1 VATQRKGIAELAAAI
16 EAHREYLAQ
25 SGGLVWR
32 ERERAAAEL
41 EIVIQ
46 QESLRR
52 VLALTDQA
60 TLADLID
67 QIAHR
72 EQDAFT
78 AGQSLLR
85 ITGQGG
91 S

>member
-1 VATQRKGIAELAAAI
+1 MRCPGSDGPSGSSSSSWPH
-16 EAHREYLAQ
+16 HR
-25 SGGLVWR
+25 R

-52 VLALTDQA
+52 VLAHTDKA
-60 TLADLID
+60 TLAHIID
-67 QIAHR
+67 QIACR

-78 AGQSLLR
+78 AGQALL
-85 ITGQGG
+85 G
-91 S
+91 SVGRGLP